1 MMEKEITSIR
11 AQQRNPQRVNI
22 YLDGEFAFGLSRI
35 TAAWLKPGRKLSEA
49 EIDKL
54 VNEDDREVAFQQALH
69 YLSFRARSEN
79 EVRQNLHK
87 KGFSDPII
95 DETIEKCKA
104 SAYVNDL
111 DFAHQ
116 WIENRSTFRP
126 RSIKLLSMELRQKG
140 LPDDTINMAL
150 EDLSTPEEELAY
162 QAALKKVDRYRSLDW
177 QTFRNKLGSFLARR
191 GFSYSITAPV
201 VKRCWDELAQDP
213 KNQNNTLDME

>member
-1 MMEKEITSIR
+1 MEKEITSIR

-49 EIDKL
+49 DIDKL
-54 VNEDDREVAFQQALH
+54 VNEDDHEVAFQQALH

-79 EVRQNLHK
+79 EVRRNLMK

-95 DETIEKCKA
+95 DETIERCKA

-126 RSIKLLSMELRQKG
+126 RSFKLLSMELRQKG
-140 LPDDTINMAL
+140 LPDDTINKAL

-162 QAALKKVDRYRSLDW
+162 QAALKKVDRYSALDW
-177 QTFRNKLGSFLARR
+177 QTFRTKLGSFLARR
-191 GFSYSITAPV
+191 GFSYSVTAPV
-201 VKRCWDELAQDP
+201 VKRCWDELAEEP
-213 KNQNNTLDME
+213 KGHNNTLKTE

>member
-79 EVRQNLHK
+79 EVRQNLQK

-95 DETIEKCKA
+95 DETVERCKA

-116 WIENRSTFRP
+116 WIDNRSTFRP
-126 RSIKLLSMELRQKG
+126 RSFKLLSMELRQKG
-140 LPDDTINMAL
+140 LPDDTINKAL
-150 EDLSTPEEELAY
+150 EELSTPEEELAY
-162 QAALKKVDRYRSLDW
+162 HAALKKVERYSSLDW
-177 QTFRNKLGSFLARR
+177 QTFRNKMGSFLARR
-191 GFSYSITAPV
+191 GFSYSVTAPV
-201 VKRCWDELAQDP
+201 VKRCWDELAEDP
-213 KNQNNTLDME
+213 KGQNNTLKTE

>member
-79 EVRQNLHK
+79 EIRQNMHK
-87 KGFSDPII
+87 KGFS
-95 DETIEKCKA
+95 IEKCKA

-177 QTFRNKLGSFLARR
+177 QTFRNKMGSFLARR